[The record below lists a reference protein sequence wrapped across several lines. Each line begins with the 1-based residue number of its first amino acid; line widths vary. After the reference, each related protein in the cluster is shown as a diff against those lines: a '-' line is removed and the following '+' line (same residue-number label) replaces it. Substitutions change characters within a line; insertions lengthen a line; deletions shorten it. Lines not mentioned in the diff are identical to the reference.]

1 MVETHDHFVARLSNL
16 GKKHARMTHGYVTKV
31 GRDGLITVI
40 PKRRRRSFPFK
51 LLMMFALGFLGLKAF
66 MVASVGPV
74 TYNERLAK
82 LESGSVIEQA
92 GAKVLAID
100 PVTEKLSTM
109 TGPIL
114 R

>member
-1 MVETHDHFVARLSNL
+1 MVETHDHFVARLTSL
-16 GKKHARMTHGYVTKV
+16 GQKHARMTHGYATKV
-31 GRDGLITVI
+31 GRDGLITVT
-40 PKRRRRSFPFK
+40 PKRLRRGFPLK
-51 LLMMFALGFLGLKAF
+51 LIMMFALGFLGLKVF

-82 LESGSVIEQA
+82 LERGTVIEQA
-92 GAKVLAID
+92 GAKVMAID
-100 PVTEKLSTM
+100 PVTEALASV